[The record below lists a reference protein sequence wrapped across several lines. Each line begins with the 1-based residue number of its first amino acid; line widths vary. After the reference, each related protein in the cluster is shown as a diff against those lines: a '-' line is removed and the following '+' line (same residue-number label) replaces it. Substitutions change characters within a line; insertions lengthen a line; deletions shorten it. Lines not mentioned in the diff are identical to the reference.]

1 MENREDQKYIYSLV
15 SSRIKSFRKYRG
27 ITQEKLADMTTFSKG
42 FIGNIESV
50 RTEQTFSLAVLY
62 SFARA
67 LDIPME
73 LFVKDNIDDEL
84 KKLKINLEEARV
96 KRAPRKK
103 QHENK

>member
-15 SSRIKSFRKYRG
+15 SSRIKAFRKYRG

-50 RTEQTFSLAVLY
+50 RTDQTFSLAVLY

-67 LDIPME
+67 LNIPME
-73 LFVKDNIDDEL
+73 LFVKENIDDEL
-84 KKLKINLEEARV
+84 KKLKINLDEV
-96 KRAPRKK
+96 KKSTR
-103 QHENK
+103 

>member
-1 MENREDQKYIYSLV
+1 MENKEDQKYIYSIV
-15 SSRIKSFRKYRG
+15 SSRIKAFRKYRG
-27 ITQEKLADMTTFSKG
+27 LTQEKLADMTTFSKG

-73 LFVKDNIDDEL
+73 LFVKDDIEDDL
-84 KKLKINLEEARV
+84 KKLKINLDEIN
-96 KRAPRKK
+96 KK
-103 QHENK
+103 STHK

>member
-1 MENREDQKYIYSLV
+1 MENKEDQKYIYSLV
-15 SSRIKSFRKYRG
+15 SSRIKAFRKYRG

-50 RTEQTFSLAVLY
+50 RTDQTFSLAVLY

-73 LFVKDNIDDEL
+73 LFVKDNIDDDL
-84 KKLKINLEEARV
+84 KKLKINLDE
-96 KRAPRKK
+96 KNKK
-103 QHENK
+103 STHK